1 MAKTPIKDFYGR
13 VMGWIDDQGNQIVAT
28 DFFGKR
34 LGHYD
39 KARNKTF
46 DFYGRLVCDGNGTS
60 GLIMSAQQYPH

>member
-13 VMGWIDDQGNQIVAT
+13 VIGWLDDQGNQIVAT

-46 DFYGRLVCDGNGTS
+46 DFYGRLVCEGNGTS